1 MICPVLILWAETGLK
16 STCKQQKTLK
26 SSKILKCR
34 ATQSLMEKVPNYNQ
48 GETICNR
55 IKGNKNCIVFL
66 AILTHNCF
74 AIVFFLSVCV
84 YVEDLLSS
92 QNPSWLPTI
101 LDRNA
106 CLSVT
111 IVIKLQSFTVCILS
125 YTLSLSIIFN
135 IYNVISMIIKTVD
148 NKKLCWT
155 CKTTHKKAGVMYSN
169 GKSFQS

>member
-74 AIVFFLSVCV
+74 AIVFF
-84 YVEDLLSS
+84 
-92 QNPSWLPTI
+92 
-101 LDRNA
+101 
-106 CLSVT
+106 
-111 IVIKLQSFTVCILS
+111 
-125 YTLSLSIIFN
+125 
-135 IYNVISMIIKTVD
+135 
-148 NKKLCWT
+148 
-155 CKTTHKKAGVMYSN
+155 
-169 GKSFQS
+169 

>member
-26 SSKILKCR
+26 SSMCR
-34 ATQSLMEKVPNYNQ
+34 ATQSLMDKVPNYNQ

-66 AILTHNCF
+66 A
-74 AIVFFLSVCV
+74 SVCV

-111 IVIKLQSFTVCILS
+111 IVIKLPSFTVCILS

-135 IYNVISMIIKTVD
+135 IYNVFSMIIKTVD

-169 GKSFQS
+169 GKSFQSWYLKHIMCMVLNL